1 MRPTVILKVALTL
14 DGQIAAADGSSQ
26 WISSPEA
33 RQDAH
38 RLRARVDAVMVGAG
52 TLRADN
58 PRLTVRL
65 GPQETHP
72 VGSPRPVIV
81 AGTRPLPTESILF
94 GRNPI
99 VLAPADPDISGQ
111 IVISPNRTGDKVDL
125 VAGLKHLAELGIRNL
140 LVEGGSAL
148 FGSLLEAGLVDR
160 GVIYYGPLLA
170 GGVGKPFSDKA
181 WTTLADALPVAI
193 ESVERL
199 GESIK
204 LAFSVPSPQGSEP
217 GRDTR

>member
-1 MRPTVILKVALTL
+1 MRPTVILKAALTL
-14 DGQIAAADGSSQ
+14 DGQSAAADGSSQ

-38 RLRARVDAVMVGAG
+38 RLRSQVDAVMVGAG

-65 GPQETHP
+65 HNQENHA
-72 VGSPRPVIV
+72 VRSPRPVIV
-81 AGTRPLPTESILF
+81 AGTRPLPTDALLF

-99 VLAPADPDISGQ
+99 VLSPTDLHVPGQ
-111 IVISPNRTGDKVDL
+111 VVISPNRRGDKVDL
-125 VAGLKHLAELGIRNL
+125 GNGLAHLSELGIRSL

-170 GGVGKPFSDKA
+170 GGVGKPFSDGLWA
-181 WTTLADALPVAI
+181 TLADAHRVEI
-193 ESVERL
+193 ESVEGL
-199 GESIK
+199 GDSTKIV
-204 LAFSVPSPQGSEP
+204 FSGPSSGDGKRSLEN
-217 GRDTR
+217 G